1 MTTWRSF
8 FPSSRFSSPNGNARE
23 STCANVSS
31 AQNGATTQFES
42 QRHCIPGYI
51 YIPRSRY
58 RRDVG
63 VVQCLE
69 VGETLI
75 DLKLRSRRRLH
86 ADLNLNACVKNASD
100 RFQSVFRYACPEP
113 VLLNHRVLG
122 QERSVSRPPPDLV
135 QGERARAERACGQDK
150 TRQDKTRQ
158 DKTKHAPMIRPVDSR
173 LYLSRACLGKGSFFI
188 RTRRLRKTRRRR
200 WWWWWW
206 WWWWCALLAAPLAPS
221 ALVMR
226 RALLQVQPITRSP
239 ERAAALAKDTTAT
252 LYC

>member
-1 MTTWRSF
+1 MAQKGPHFLTFRAVTTWRSF

-23 STCANVSS
+23 STCAKFRALRMGRPPSLNLRGIV
-31 AQNGATTQFES
+31 
-42 QRHCIPGYI
+42 YI

-173 LYLSRACLGKGSFFI
+173 LYLSRACLGKGSCFI

-206 WWWWCALLAAPLAPS
+206 
-221 ALVMR
+221 
-226 RALLQVQPITRSP
+226 
-239 ERAAALAKDTTAT
+239 
-252 LYC
+252 